1 MTPDANDLCVF
12 AVKRGYIESKEIYCN
27 PLYPTY
33 LSLVE
38 KYQHSPYANGILN
51 NHVAVNPKTDC
62 SLLSDSSE
70 VSFVPMANVQEKTN
84 VVSYDMVAYETVKKG
99 FTVFQRG
106 DLIWAK
112 ITPCMQNGKSCI
124 VDKMPTEIG
133 FGSTEFHVIRK
144 RNENV
149 YMPFIWAILSSDDV
163 LKAAQATFSGS
174 AGQQRVSASFIE
186 NFPAV
191 LPDYPVQ
198 VRLVAELE
206 DKLNL
211 LNGKLQRAYELLH
224 KTPMYLIDRL
234 GLTFDFSATQ
244 KITYATTVANIEGR
258 IDADYYSPK
267 FSHFRSQIEALPYRT
282 VSVDDISEKIVS
294 GFAAGKQDQAD
305 NLPEDQRVPHLRPF
319 SITPEGELSFE
330 TKKYVPKSRLKS
342 EDYCK
347 KNEVIFNNTN
357 DLMYMLMFSSEV
369 SQIAEFDSDEKNSE
383 SQVLS
388 WGGASDYFTVFLS
401 EKGFI
406 SKGAIE
412 YSNVYSEVDTS
423 AAHIFSHYLELG
435 GVFPFHLSSTI
446 FADPECWNVI
456 CDDNSVYQFTRKV
469 KALPGGAL
477 FKYDNG
483 CSVFLSYNFFSILK
497 ESNITQSRLSL
508 DMFRAVTEKFFI
520 EYHQDLSAIPPL
532 ANTLVQFCCHSL
544 SNQNPEH
551 YVCCQKAKVSSNK
564 LVVDFEVNSSKIA
577 SDIAEAIDRSVE
589 YSVIGELLQP
599 LVCLSK
605 DSYSELFEKMELT
618 SGQKKTLGTTA
629 VRIDYYFNPDTYEI
643 KETDVSELSIRKQI
657 AKICAAAGVLP
668 GTYERRDATEIVR
681 KIQES
686 VVSHL
691 EQAIRTLERDRL
703 HILLLSA
710 LATEQLSV
718 NLNRTGATLTEDI
731 EEGERIKSLEKSTQ
745 LSEKAKMRKS
755 ALLYLIETNLYLV
768 NERKEEAIDSSKLSE
783 LLSFAKWI
791 IYLQN
796 SSDLCFHTDS
806 DTKLIV
812 EDDYRIDVELGEN
825 YSQTFEKES
834 QRRIIAEP
842 FNLRGDNTD
851 RDFFEKVANAFYEDL
866 GVHFKVLESVLHHLS
881 DSSFSHDNV
890 EFDEIAP
897 NVIKAKAT
905 DVLNDYLSFVVEN
918 VPVEDVKSAYDF
930 LTIVPGQLKT
940 ICDTTHP
947 ILPIWEREKRNHC
960 FAVRPIYM
968 SNNDY
973 IYSPIIMEE
982 VRKRWIEGF
991 LQFYP
996 PFEIGLERTCTALYA
1011 WKNNYEHLFSS
1022 EVEVLLKESGC
1033 EYAKHDVDLRR
1044 EDRRGNHPTIDVLGD
1059 YDVIGLNTTQK
1070 RIFIIECKVLQPI
1083 GSVFEHS
1090 NQQKRFF
1097 TKEKFDEKFQ
1107 KRIDYFSKVAMS
1119 FFANHGYDTEG
1130 FTINPYMV
1138 VNKVFSS
1145 YYKHVQFPIVTFD
1158 ELKREIQL

>member
-1 MTPDANDLCVF
+1 MPEIVIPDLSHSLCLEQF
-12 AVKRGYIESKEIYCN
+12 R
-27 PLYPTY
+27 
-33 LSLVE
+33 
-38 KYQHSPYANGILN
+38 
-51 NHVAVNPKTDC
+51 KTLCD
-62 SLLSDSSE
+62 
-70 VSFVPMANVQEKTN
+70 
-84 VVSYDMVAYETVKKG
+84 VV
-99 FTVFQRG
+99 
-106 DLIWAK
+106 
-112 ITPCMQNGKSCI
+112 
-124 VDKMPTEIG
+124 
-133 FGSTEFHVIRK
+133 
-144 RNENV
+144 
-149 YMPFIWAILSSDDV
+149 
-163 LKAAQATFSGS
+163 
-174 AGQQRVSASFIE
+174 
-186 NFPAV
+186 
-191 LPDYPVQ
+191 
-198 VRLVAELE
+198 
-206 DKLNL
+206 
-211 LNGKLQRAYELLH
+211 
-224 KTPMYLIDRL
+224 
-234 GLTFDFSATQ
+234 GLD
-244 KITYATTVANIEGR
+244 
-258 IDADYYSPK
+258 
-267 FSHFRSQIEALPYRT
+267 
-282 VSVDDISEKIVS
+282 
-294 GFAAGKQDQAD
+294 
-305 NLPEDQRVPHLRPF
+305 
-319 SITPEGELSFE
+319 
-330 TKKYVPKSRLKS
+330 
-342 EDYCK
+342 
-347 KNEVIFNNTN
+347 
-357 DLMYMLMFSSEV
+357 
-369 SQIAEFDSDEKNSE
+369 QIAN
-383 SQVLS
+383 L
-388 WGGASDYFTVFLS
+388 
-401 EKGFI
+401 
-406 SKGAIE
+406 
-412 YSNVYSEVDTS
+412 VDT
-423 AAHIFSHYLELG
+423 Y
-435 GVFPFHLSSTI
+435 
-446 FADPECWNVI
+446 
-456 CDDNSVYQFTRKV
+456 
-469 KALPGGAL
+469 
-477 FKYDNG
+477 
-483 CSVFLSYNFFSILK
+483 ILK
-497 ESNITQSRLSL
+497 
-508 DMFRAVTEKFFI
+508 V
-520 EYHQDLSAIPPL
+520 
-532 ANTLVQFCCHSL
+532 
-544 SNQNPEH
+544 
-551 YVCCQKAKVSSNK
+551 
-564 LVVDFEVNSSKIA
+564 
-577 SDIAEAIDRSVE
+577 
-589 YSVIGELLQP
+589 
-599 LVCLSK
+599 
-605 DSYSELFEKMELT
+605 
-618 SGQKKTLGTTA
+618 
-629 VRIDYYFNPDTYEI
+629 
-643 KETDVSELSIRKQI
+643 
-657 AKICAAAGVLP
+657 
-668 GTYERRDATEIVR
+668 
-681 KIQES
+681 
-686 VVSHL
+686 
-691 EQAIRTLERDRL
+691 
-703 HILLLSA
+703 
-710 LATEQLSV
+710 
-718 NLNRTGATLTEDI
+718 